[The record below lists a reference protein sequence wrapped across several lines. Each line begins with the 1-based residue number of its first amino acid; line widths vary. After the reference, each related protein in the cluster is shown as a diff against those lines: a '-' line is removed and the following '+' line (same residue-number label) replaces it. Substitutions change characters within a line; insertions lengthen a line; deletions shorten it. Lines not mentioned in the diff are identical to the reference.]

1 MIIDPENFPRVEL
14 DFMNRVHAEEVG
26 MLNRLA
32 ELVGQRETEPAVQAE
47 IDALLDDFLAHMR
60 RHFGDEEAMMR
71 RINFPPYPVHKQEH
85 DRILTELETRLNQA
99 REQGD
104 TRDVERYLLEDV
116 PAWFDQHVATMDM
129 ITARFLQMQGVTG
142 PDA

>member
-32 ELVGQRETEPAVQAE
+32 ELVRQRETDAGAQTE

-60 RHFGDEEAMMR
+60 RHFADEEAMMR

-85 DRILTELETRLNQA
+85 DRILADLDALHGQA
-99 REQGD
+99 REAGD
-104 TRDVERYLLEDV
+104 TRELERYLLEIV
-116 PAWFDQHVATMDM
+116 PEWFDQHVATMDM
-129 ITARFLQMQGVTG
+129 ITARFLQMQGVTE